1 MAASF
6 VNRSTIS
13 TMDNFLVRLL
23 FVPIILGAQQ
33 IVYYLL
39 RMMTEEVHSPLP
51 PSSANDQVSDIAPS
65 PAMSCAA
72 SRRRTRRGG
81 FPCSMRLPL
90 LNKHPAGTS

>member
-1 MAASF
+1 
-6 VNRSTIS
+6 
-13 TMDNFLVRLL
+13 MDNFLVRLL

-65 PAMSCAA
+65 P
-72 SRRRTRRGG
+72 RYEL
-81 FPCSMRLPL
+81 RLPAPQNAQRIPL
-90 LNKHPAGTS
+90 LYEIAFAKQTSSRNIMK